1 MRRKVYCNVNFE
13 ISEDVVIMLIKRYG
27 DLGMKVTNR
36 DIETY
41 LKDYFILYGIAIGQG
56 FKITVTDE
64 EV

>member
-1 MRRKVYCNVNFE
+1 MRRKTCNVSFE
-13 ISEDVVIMLIKRYG
+13 IPEDVITTLIKRCG

-64 EV
+64 EI